1 MEENSDTLFPM
12 PEDKS
17 PRLLWMEKHNIK
29 YLDTGCSFIASKRI
43 KRDTNHNVKP
53 GGLIQAEATTLD
65 WALQEL
71 AYKLKIKPW
80 NWTE

>member
-1 MEENSDTLFPM
+1 MEDNSDTLFPM

-17 PRLLWMEKHNIK
+17 PRLLWMEEHDIK
-29 YLDTGCSFIASKRI
+29 YLDTGYSFIASKRE
-43 KRDTNHNVKP
+43 KTPDNTAQVGELTK
-53 GGLIQAEATTLD
+53 AEATTLD

-71 AYKLKIKPW
+71 AHKLKIKPW